1 VSESPSPR
9 QTSVREV
16 LLDTETTGRDPLAG
30 HRIIEIACI
39 ELRNHVRT
47 GRTLHFLIDPERDI
61 EEDATKVHGMTR
73 GMLTGKPVFA
83 EVAETVHEFLAD
95 APIVAHNAPFD
106 IGFLNAEFGRLRMPH
121 IVNARAV
128 DTVLMARARFPGLP
142 NNLDAL
148 CRRFD
153 IDLSARTKHN
163 ALLDAELLAEVYLQL
178 LGGRQLGLGLAAA
191 RRSRVAVIQ
200 GDTTRTPR
208 AVPVTDHELAVHA
221 AFVAGIKGSLWPTP
235 APLPLPGSEAL
246 PLR

>member
-1 VSESPSPR
+1 MNAFAS
-9 QTSVREV
+9 TTMREV

-47 GRTLHFLIDPERDI
+47 GRFLHLLIDPERDI

-73 GMLTGKPVFA
+73 GMLTGKPVFGV
-83 EVAETVHEFLAD
+83 VAEEIVQFLGD
-95 APIVAHNAPFD
+95 SPIVAHNAPFD
-106 IGFLNAEFGRLRMPH
+106 IGFLNAEFGRLRMPP
-121 IVNARAV
+121 IAASRGV
-128 DTVLMARARFPGLP
+128 DTVVMARARFPGLP

-191 RRSRVAVIQ
+191 RRTRVVA
-200 GDTTRTPR
+200 GGGTGERTPR
-208 AVPVTDHELAVHA
+208 LVVVSPDELAAHA
-221 AFVAGIKGSLWPTP
+221 AFVAAIKATLW
-235 APLPLPGSEAL
+235 SEAT
-246 PLR
+246 